1 MRLVTSLLAM
11 SLHGRGEVG
20 GCTLR
25 VRTAWLSGLGYR
37 QHLVGFGWA
46 VSLLFCMNGLRKLV
60 SSCKASSSRK

>member
-1 MRLVTSLLAM
+1 M
-11 SLHGRGEVG
+11 G

-46 VSLLFCMNGLRKLV
+46 VSLLFFMNGLRKLLSHLV
-60 SSCKASSSRK
+60 RPPIPFLALNIVWMGVC